1 MPTTKLS
8 DEKVSAVL
16 LNKFWEKYIIISFY
30 YYSCL
35 YFKSYKYTANK
46 S

>member
-1 MPTTKLS
+1 MPTTKLP
-8 DEKVSAVL
+8 DEKVSAL
-16 LNKFWEKYIIISFY
+16 LLIKFWEKYIIVSFY

-35 YFKSYKYTANK
+35 YFKSYKCTANK